1 MNKTILGKI
10 LGGLVTVSIPVVI
23 CVLSIL
29 ILLSPVFI
37 NLEYRLPNFPVDNY
51 GFSTKERLEFG
62 NLTRRYLVTN
72 DTLDDLRELKFDTGD
87 PIYKESELKHLEDV
101 KIVISS
107 VIKVFWLAV
116 TIVVVGGVFAR
127 SQDWRNGFI
136 QSVARG
142 GWLTAGLLGMILFL
156 SIVSFQSL
164 FTNFH
169 RVFFEGDSWLF
180 YYSDTLIR
188 LFPIRLWQDVFIVFG
203 VSTLAGGVMLGW
215 LLPKLKWNDS

>member
-1 MNKTILGKI
+1 MKKTTLEKL
-10 LGGLVTVSIPVVI
+10 LGGLVTISIPVVI
-23 CVLSIL
+23 SVLSIL
-29 ILLSPVFI
+29 ILLSPVFM
-37 NLEYRLPNFPVDNY
+37 NLEYRLPNFPVDNF
-51 GFSTKERLEFG
+51 GFSTIDRLEFG
-62 NLTRRYLVTN
+62 NQTRRYLISN
-72 DTLDDLRELKFDTGD
+72 DTLGDLRVLEFDTGD

-101 KIVISS
+101 KIVINS

-116 TIVVVGGVFAR
+116 TVVLVSGVFAR
-127 SQDWRNGFI
+127 SQDWRKGYI

-180 YYSDTLIR
+180 NYSDTLIR
-188 LFPIRLWQDVFIVFG
+188 LFPMRFWQDVFIVFG
-203 VSTLAGGVMLGW
+203 VSTLAGGVLSGW